1 MLRKGADKGKGKG
14 NGKSGISELS
24 WSYQAPWGA
33 PLGQVQAAQDQ
44 YQSADV
50 SQWLVPICAV
60 TKTTADQWNTIKN
73 GAKMLRM
80 DNKPK
85 IQCATR
91 FAALAC
97 DEGEFDWFGSVRSEF
112 PDLVVAAKTASTSV
126 KMPKWIDNKTQKDKK
141 KRKKEVLDEFGE
153 PLGRTSK
160 L

>member
-14 NGKSGISELS
+14 KGKSGISELS

-60 TKTTADQWNTIKN
+60 TKTIADQWNTVEK
-73 GAKMLRM
+73 GAKISKM
-80 DNKPK
+80 DNKQK

-97 DEGEFDWFGSVRSEF
+97 DEEEFDEF
-112 PDLVVAAKTASTSV
+112 PDLVVTAKTTSTSV
-126 KMPKWIDNKTQKDKK
+126 KMPK
-141 KRKKEVLDEFGE
+141 
-153 PLGRTSK
+153 
-160 L
+160 